1 MAAEHGEVR
10 QAPAAKATL
19 CQDGQYLAFTA
30 ADDGTGLDRAAIPTR
45 TGLQGITGRLA
56 VLSGKHRHHLHPAT
70 APRSPAG
77 YAPPPGDTSPMA
89 AATAALNTPNISEP
103 R

>member
-1 MAAEHGEVR
+1 MTCRATDRPVHEKTQMAAEHGEVR

-56 VLSGKHRHHLHPAT
+56 VLSGKHRHHLHPGHGTQVASWIRAT
-70 APRSPAG
+70 TR
-77 YAPPPGDTSPMA
+77 
-89 AATAALNTPNISEP
+89 
-103 R
+103 